1 MQGNNRDSAM
11 GATEEIL
18 NPIRRSNTRPR
29 AIREG
34 TAGMKRCETPPMS
47 LLPARCSGGLTA
59 LKTNTPTAQATAERR
74 LSIHTGPE
82 TGTEGPVILHKKI
95 LTTTVPFI
103 ALTCILTPARPQTHL
118 MNLGMTGRSTSAHLE
133 RNTITTAGQRCPSGR
148 GPKSGSRESSGKKR
162 RQRRRSLTVFPKTE
176 TTEGRPCKHQ
186 RASPAQHFRRVKRY
200 SIQSACL

>member
-186 RASPAQHFRRVKRY
+186 RASPAQKNPD
-200 SIQSACL
+200 CL